1 MSNAELTE
9 QGATAD
15 VVAAAALPRRQ
26 SAIGRFIRRQPAG
39 AASLLIIVAWCLIA
53 VLAPVVAPFPES
65 EFVGDPY
72 QSPGATYLFGTDQ
85 FGRDV
90 FSRTLWGSRVSLFIG
105 VAGALIGVTA
115 GAALG
120 TLAGF
125 VRGPFDTVVVRLV
138 DGLQSIPALVFALVI
153 VGSFGA
159 SLQNVLIGVVLI
171 FIPTNARVARV
182 VTRSIAARP
191 FIEAARAC
199 GASSLRVVLR
209 HILPNVFP
217 PMLVLYSL
225 AVGGGIVVEATLS
238 FLGVGVSPNVAS
250 WGSMIQA
257 SGIQTLA
264 SFWWVMLA
272 PSLAIATAVYAAN
285 LLGDALR
292 DQLDPRLRT

>member
-1 MSNAELTE
+1 MSNADLIE
-9 QGATAD
+9 QGSATGA
-15 VVAAAALPRRQ
+15 VASALPRRQ
-26 SAIGRFIRRQPAG
+26 SAIARFIRRQPAG
-39 AASLLIIVAWCLIA
+39 FVSLVIILAWCSVA
-53 VLAPVVAPFPES
+53 VLAPVIAPFPEA

-72 QSPGATYLFGTDQ
+72 QPPGGTYLFGTDQ

-105 VAGALIGVTA
+105 VVGAIVGVTT
-115 GAALG
+115 GATLG
-120 TLAGF
+120 MLAGF

-159 SLQNVLIGVVLI
+159 SLQNVLIGIVLI

-199 GASSLRVVLR
+199 GASSSRVLLR
-209 HILPNVFP
+209 HIVPNVFP

-272 PSLAIATAVYAAN
+272 PSLAIASAVYSAN
-285 LLGDALR
+285 LFGDALR
-292 DQLDPRLRT
+292 DQLDPRLRV